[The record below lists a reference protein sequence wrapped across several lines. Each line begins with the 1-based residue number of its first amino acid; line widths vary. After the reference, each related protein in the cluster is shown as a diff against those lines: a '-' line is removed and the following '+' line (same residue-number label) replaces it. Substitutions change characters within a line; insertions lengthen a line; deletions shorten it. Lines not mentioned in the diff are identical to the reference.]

1 MSPNS
6 KNQNPLREFKHR
18 ASVDEI
24 VIKRLEALGF
34 VLEEKELSFSESN
47 FNSRV
52 DFIFRRGRK
61 KYAIE
66 VKQSRKMQLVLSHLL
81 PRGILLL
88 QAAKRLRGYIPIVA
102 VVVEKLDKRDIRR
115 MADFIHHFAPEVGWL
130 LVDEYGGGAFK
141 DPEKDEYGFLP
152 PLNRQPLMPGSSPES
167 ESHFS
172 AHYPRQLSFSDL
184 DQWLLKVFLLGHPGI
199 AADYWGGPQGI
210 VQNAFQLSKLSGVS
224 PPIANFWF
232 NAMESNGYLKRI
244 GRKKA
249 ILLRPNA
256 LIEEWRGQYRFGDN
270 RILPYRSM
278 YPVSDDEYFHDISG
292 RIKSCNEDPVPL
304 AITGHHACKQF
315 GIKHSSAKSIHVY
328 FLGNIGLVAN
338 SLNLVPAEAASGAN
352 VFLVKPKYP
361 KSVFA
366 GRVVRK
372 GIPICDIL
380 QCYLDLF
387 NLPDRGRE
395 QADFIYENVLVE
407 IFEKGRLNLS

>member
-1 MSPNS
+1 MSSNFQ
-6 KNQNPLREFKHR
+6 KQNPLREFKHS
-18 ASVDEI
+18 APVEEI
-24 VIKRLEALGF
+24 VIKRLEDLRF
-34 VLEEKELSFSESN
+34 LLEEKEFSFGESN
-47 FNSRV
+47 FKSQV
-52 DFIFRRGRK
+52 DFIFRRGRR

-66 VKQSRKMQLVLSHLL
+66 VKSSRKIQLALSHLL

-88 QAAKRLRGYIPIVA
+88 QAAKRLKGYIPIVA
-102 VVVEKLDKRDIRR
+102 VVVEKLDQRDIRR
-115 MADFIHHFAPEVGWL
+115 MADFIRHFAPEVGWL

-141 DPEKDEYGFLP
+141 DPGKDEYGILP

-184 DQWLLKVFLLGHPGI
+184 DQWLLKVFLFGHPGI
-199 AADYWGGPQGI
+199 ATDYWGGPQGI
-210 VQNAFQLSKLSGVS
+210 IQNAFQLSKLSGVS
-224 PPIANFWF
+224 PPIANSWF
-232 NAMESNGYLKRI
+232 NAMESSGYLKRI

-278 YPVSDDEYFHDISG
+278 YPVSEDDEYFHDILG
-292 RIKSCNEDPVPL
+292 KIKSCNEDAVPL
-304 AITGHHACKQF
+304 AISGHQACKLL
-315 GIKHSSAKSIHVY
+315 GIKHSSAKSIHIY
-328 FLGNIGLVAN
+328 FWGNIGLVAN
-338 SLNLVPAEAASGAN
+338 LLNLVPAEAANESN
-352 VFLVKPKYP
+352 LFLVEPKYP
-361 KSVFA
+361 KSVFG
-366 GRVVRK
+366 GRVVRR

-395 QADFIYENVLVE
+395 QADFIYANILVE
-407 IFEKGRLNLS
+407 IFEKGRLNL